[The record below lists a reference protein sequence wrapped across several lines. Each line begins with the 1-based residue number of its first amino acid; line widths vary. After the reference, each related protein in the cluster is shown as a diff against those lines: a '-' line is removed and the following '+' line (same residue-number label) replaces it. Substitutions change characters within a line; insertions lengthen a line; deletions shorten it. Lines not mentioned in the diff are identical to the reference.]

1 MPSAL
6 DAIRFKIVTIERRAR
21 WIAEMEK
28 DLNEFHNVSGLCTR
42 SALVGLYYYLTTTTL
57 FYNIIII
64 IIICIKCMI
73 DYDDEVVR
81 GGEMIL
87 IFDRMKK

>member
-1 MPSAL
+1 MMRCGFFFIYIIS
-6 DAIRFKIVTIERRAR
+6 III
-21 WIAEMEK
+21 
-28 DLNEFHNVSGLCTR
+28 N
-42 SALVGLYYYLTTTTL
+42 
-57 FYNIIII
+57 III

-87 IFDRMKK
+87 I

>member
-42 SALVGLYYYLTTTTL
+42 SALVGLYYYLTTTLLIIIL
-57 FYNIIII
+57 FIIIVIIII
-64 IIICIKCMI
+64 T
-73 DYDDEVVR
+73 YH
-81 GGEMIL
+81 
-87 IFDRMKK
+87 